1 MILIKMTSQDFAK
14 LMEEFAQAVTK
25 KEYKKISYDN
35 WRKLKLFTVYL
46 SCEEVYLSLSQRK
59 WRITHP
65 GLNTL
70 YIPCD
75 DMSFG
80 AFLSNRLGNTCST
93 DYTEAYYNNNNN
105 TNEEKKKT
113 MKLFDNFDFGPVDGD
128 KVRMSAYGMAIKNA
142 AGTWVAYDAKNKN
155 IMDVEIFNFD
165 GSKFMY
171 KMPVAVNAV
180 AVGDIVIHMKKPAY
194 VTEVKANSFMVID
207 AYDGSI
213 KEILPTKNCFNF
225 NYMTKVV
232 SFVDFGNANSAN
244 PFGNMLPFILM
255 DSDDFDSDDILPL
268 MLFSQSG
275 NANIMQNPMLMY
287 FLLNKGNNSDML
299 LPLMLAGSQFN
310 PFGATGTAAPQS
322 VPIIE
327 SV

>member
-1 MILIKMTSQDFAK
+1 MVMVTMTSQEFAK
-14 LMEEFAQAVTK
+14 LMEDFAEATK
-25 KEYKKISYDN
+25 NKEYKRLNYNN
-35 WRKLKLFTVYL
+35 WRELQPFTK
-46 SCEEVYLSLSQRK
+46 SEEIYLSLSQRK
-59 WRITHP
+59 WRITYP
-65 GLNTL
+65 GGTL
-70 YIPCD
+70 YFPCD

-80 AFLSNRLGNTCST
+80 AFLCNRLANTCYT
-93 DYTEAYYNNNNN
+93 DYTEEYYNNNNN
-105 TNEEKKKT
+105 TNEENDKT

-155 IMDVEIFNFD
+155 IMDVEIFNFN

-194 VTEVKANSFMVID
+194 VMEVKANSFMVID

-244 PFGNMLPFILM
+244 PFGNVLPFILM
-255 DSDDFDSDDILPL
+255 GSDNFDSDDILPL

-275 NANIMQNPMLMY
+275 NTNFMQNPMLMY
-287 FLLNKGNNSDML
+287 FLLNKGGNSNML
-299 LPLMLAGSQFN
+299 LPLMLAGGAN
-310 PFGATGTAAPQS
+310 PFNTVAPAAPS
-322 VPIIE
+322 AN
-327 SV
+327 SNS

>member
-1 MILIKMTSQDFAK
+1 MTLQDFTK
-14 LMEEFAQAVTK
+14 LLEDFAEATK
-25 KEYKKISYDN
+25 NKKYAKISYEI
-35 WRKLKLFTVYL
+35 WRCLKQFYGEVNLVKSAQGWTLSSLDSDLRVFCAWNDCSLGSYL
-46 SCEEVYLSLSQRK
+46 ENK
-59 WRITHP
+59 
-65 GLNTL
+65 
-70 YIPCD
+70 
-75 DMSFG
+75 F
-80 AFLSNRLGNTCST
+80 
-93 DYTEAYYNNNNN
+93 NN
-105 TNEEKKKT
+105 TTDNIKEKKKT

-194 VTEVKANSFMVID
+194 VMEVKANSFMVID

-213 KEILPTKNCFNF
+213 KEILPVKNCFGF
-225 NYMTKVV
+225 NYLTKVV
-232 SFVDFGNANSAN
+232 SLVDFGNANSTN

-255 DSDDFDSDDILPL
+255 GSDNFDSDDILPL

-275 NANIMQNPMLMY
+275 NTNFMQNPMLMY
-287 FLLNKGNNSDML
+287 FLLNKGGNSNML
-299 LPLMLAGSQFN
+299 LPLMLAGGSN
-310 PFGATGTAAPQS
+310 PFNTAAPVAPLTNS
-322 VPIIE
+322 N
-327 SV
+327 S

>member
-1 MILIKMTSQDFAK
+1 M
-14 LMEEFAQAVTK
+14 
-25 KEYKKISYDN
+25 N
-35 WRKLKLFTVYL
+35 
-46 SCEEVYLSLSQRK
+46 LSQGR

-70 YIPCD
+70 YISCA

-80 AFLSNRLGNTCST
+80 SFLSNRFSNTCPT
-93 DYTEAYYNNNNN
+93 NYTEELYNNNNDI
-105 TNEEKKKT
+105 NEEKKKT

-194 VTEVKANSFMVID
+194 VMEVKANSFMVID

-255 DSDDFDSDDILPL
+255 GSDDFDSDDILPL

-275 NANIMQNPMLMY
+275 NTNFMQNPMLMY
-287 FLLNKGNNSDML
+287 FLLNKGNNSDIL
-299 LPLMLAGSQFN
+299 LPLMIAGSQFN
-310 PFGATGTAAPQS
+310 PFGAIGATAPQS
-322 VPIIE
+322 VPVVE

>member
-1 MILIKMTSQDFAK
+1 MVIEVKSQAFAK
-14 LMEEFAQAVTK
+14 LMEDFAKAVK
-25 KEYKKISYDN
+25 EKEYKKISYDN
-35 WRKLKLFTVYL
+35 WRELRLFTQG
-46 SCEEVYLSLSQRK
+46 EDIYLSLSQRK
-59 WRITHP
+59 WRINSP

-80 AFLSNRLGNTCST
+80 AFLSNRLANVCYT
-93 DYTEAYYNNNNN
+93 DYTEEYYNNNNN
-105 TNEEKKKT
+105 NDTNEEKKKT

-180 AVGDIVIHMKKPAY
+180 AVGDIVVHMKKPAY
-194 VTEVKANSFMVID
+194 VMEVKANSFVVID

-255 DSDDFDSDDILPL
+255 GSDNFDSDDMLPL

-275 NANIMQNPMLMY
+275 NANFMQNPMLMY

-299 LPLMLAGSQFN
+299 LPLMLAGGAN
-310 PFGATGTAAPQS
+310 PFTQSGVVQDQAAA
-322 VPIIE
+322 IN
-327 SV
+327 

>member
-1 MILIKMTSQDFAK
+1 MVIEMTLQSFTKLLEDFAK
-14 LMEEFAQAVTK
+14 AVK
-25 KEYKKISYDN
+25 EKEYKRISYEN
-35 WRKLKLFTVYL
+35 WRKMKSYQDIIYL
-46 SCEEVYLSLSQRK
+46 CGNHRE
-59 WRITHP
+59 WRISSP
-65 GLNTL
+65 EKESVFC
-70 YIPCD
+70 PWD
-75 DMSFG
+75 DCSLGSFLCNK
-80 AFLSNRLGNTCST
+80 FTNTCST
-93 DYTEAYYNNNNN
+93 DYTEEYYNN

-194 VTEVKANSFMVID
+194 VMEVKANSFMVID

-213 KEILPTKNCFNF
+213 KEILPVKNCFGF
-225 NYMTKVV
+225 NYLTKVV
-232 SFVDFGNANSAN
+232 SLVDFGNANSTN

-255 DSDDFDSDDILPL
+255 GSDNFDSDDILPL

-275 NANIMQNPMLMY
+275 NTNFMQNPMLMY
-287 FLLNKGNNSDML
+287 FLLNKGDNSNML
-299 LPLMLAGSQFN
+299 LPLMLAGSQSN
-310 PFGATGTAAPQS
+310 PFGAIGATAPQS
-322 VPIIE
+322 APAVE